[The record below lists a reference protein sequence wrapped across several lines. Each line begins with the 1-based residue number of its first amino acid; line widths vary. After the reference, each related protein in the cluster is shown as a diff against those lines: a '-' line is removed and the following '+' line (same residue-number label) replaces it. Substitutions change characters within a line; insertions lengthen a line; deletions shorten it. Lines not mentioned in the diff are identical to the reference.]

1 MSVQLLGV
9 VEHQLK
15 DQPNDAP
22 KKSES
27 WILHTRK
34 RATGIALA
42 RIRRCH
48 LPVTSVV
55 SNPTFQLSKRY
66 VMTSFGRSLFFAAAA
81 VCSASLLSSVHAQS
95 SLSTGDGLLK
105 VTSQMPEE
113 VRLGESFNYTVE
125 VSNVSDQVT
134 LHRVKLAQKKA
145 KGLTIESVSQQG
157 EKANEKQSQSEA
169 EEKNRGSKNQMM
181 IQTLKPGESRT
192 FDVQAVADQEGE
204 IRSCLEVV
212 SYKPAICLTSEAV
225 KPQLELTKVAP
236 KKANR
241 CNVIKMEYTLKNG
254 GSGDVGPITIED
266 SLGDGLATIEGNN
279 ELKFDIDGL
288 EAGETRK
295 FIARVYAAKSGEF
308 GSRAEAKATDSD
320 LSSRSKKT
328 QTKVVSADLI
338 AMVEGPNRL
347 YGNDLA
353 HFTATITNQGNAPAE
368 DVRVNLMWPEAAN
381 LADVSEPQM
390 KSNQSSKQ
398 GDSKKQSEGQPT
410 PAKSEQDSA
419 SNQSDSGNGN
429 EQSKQTDS
437 PKMAEKMLTIDTLK
451 PGQSATIDYAIR
463 TGELDEIPTKVKATS
478 VCTVDVAEDEA
489 DATTR
494 ATATAM
500 TRAKVVRLPALQLT
514 VVDDEDPVN
523 NGSEVTYTIKVW
535 NEGDAIDNNVRLT
548 AELPDGLKFV
558 SADGPTELKEE
569 AQSIQFAPI
578 KKMQPGDEV
587 TYTVKAEGDGEGSVR
602 LTTQL
607 ASQSLS
613 SKITAEEPT
622 RIFKR

>member
-1 MSVQLLGV
+1 MT
-9 VEHQLK
+9 H
-15 DQPNDAP
+15 
-22 KKSES
+22 
-27 WILHTRK
+27 
-34 RATGIALA
+34 
-42 RIRRCH
+42 
-48 LPVTSVV
+48 VV
-55 SNPTFQLSKRY
+55 SNPISNLDKRY

-81 VCSASLLSSVHAQS
+81 VCSASLLSSAQAQT

-125 VSNVSDQVT
+125 VSNISDQVT

-145 KGLTIESVSQQG
+145 EGLSIESVSQQG
-157 EKANEKQSQSEA
+157 EKANKQQSQSEA
-169 EEKNRGSKNQMM
+169 EEKKNSNKNQML
-181 IQTLKPGESRT
+181 IQMLKPGESRT

-254 GSGDVGPITIED
+254 GSGDVGPITIKD

-295 FIARVYAAKSGEF
+295 FIARVYASKSGEF
-308 GSRAEAKATDSD
+308 GSRAEAKATESD
-320 LSSRSKKT
+320 LSSRSKET
-328 QTKVVSADLI
+328 QTKVVSADLV
-338 AMVEGPNRL
+338 AKVEGPNRL

-353 HFTATITNQGNAPAE
+353 QFTATITNQGNAPAE

-381 LADVSEPQM
+381 LADMSEPQM
-390 KSNQSSKQ
+390 KSSQSQKNDSKNQS
-398 GDSKKQSEGQPT
+398 DGQPT
-410 PAKSEQDSA
+410 PADSEQKSA
-419 SNQSDSGNGN
+419 SNQSEGSNDN
-429 EQSKQTDS
+429 EQSKQKDM
-437 PKMAEKMLTIDTLK
+437 PKMAEKTLTIDALK

-463 TGELDEIPTKVKATS
+463 TGELEEIPTKVQATS
-478 VCTVDVAEDEA
+478 VCTVDVAEDEEK
-489 DATTR
+489 ATTR
-494 ATATAM
+494 AIATAM

-535 NEGDAIDNNVRLT
+535 NEGDALDNNVRLT

-569 AQSIQFAPI
+569 GQSIQFAPI

>member
-1 MSVQLLGV
+1 M
-9 VEHQLK
+9 
-15 DQPNDAP
+15 
-22 KKSES
+22 
-27 WILHTRK
+27 
-34 RATGIALA
+34 
-42 RIRRCH
+42 
-48 LPVTSVV
+48 TSVV
-55 SNPTFQLSKRY
+55 SNPTFQLNKRY

-81 VCSASLLSSVHAQS
+81 VCSASLLSSAHAQS

-125 VSNVSDQVT
+125 VSNISDQVT

-145 KGLTIESVSQQG
+145 EGLTIESVSQQG

-181 IQTLKPGESRT
+181 IQALKPGESRT

-254 GSGDVGPITIED
+254 GSGDVGPITIKD

-295 FIARVYAAKSGEF
+295 FIARVYASKSGEF
-308 GSRAEAKATDSD
+308 GSRAEAKATESD

-338 AMVEGPNRL
+338 AKVEGPNRL

-398 GDSKKQSEGQPT
+398 GDSKKQSEDEPT

-419 SNQSDSGNGN
+419 SNQSESDNGN

-437 PKMAEKMLTIDTLK
+437 PKMAEKTLTIDTLK

-569 AQSIQFAPI
+569 GQSIQFAPI

-622 RIFKR
+622 RIFRR

>member
-1 MSVQLLGV
+1 
-9 VEHQLK
+9 
-15 DQPNDAP
+15 
-22 KKSES
+22 
-27 WILHTRK
+27 
-34 RATGIALA
+34 
-42 RIRRCH
+42 
-48 LPVTSVV
+48 
-55 SNPTFQLSKRY
+55 
-66 VMTSFGRSLFFAAAA
+66 MTSFGRSLFFAAA

-125 VSNVSDQVT
+125 VSNISDQVT
-134 LHRVKLAQKKA
+134 LHRVKLAQKKTE
-145 KGLTIESVSQQG
+145 GLTIESVSQQG

-181 IQTLKPGESRT
+181 IQALKPGESRT

-254 GSGDVGPITIED
+254 GSGDVGPITIKD

-398 GDSKKQSEGQPT
+398 GDSKNQSEGQPT

-419 SNQSDSGNGN
+419 SNQSERDNGN

-437 PKMAEKMLTIDTLK
+437 PKMAEKTLTIDTLK

-569 AQSIQFAPI
+569 GQSIQFAPI

>member
-1 MSVQLLGV
+1 
-9 VEHQLK
+9 
-15 DQPNDAP
+15 
-22 KKSES
+22 
-27 WILHTRK
+27 
-34 RATGIALA
+34 
-42 RIRRCH
+42 
-48 LPVTSVV
+48 
-55 SNPTFQLSKRY
+55 
-66 VMTSFGRSLFFAAAA
+66 
-81 VCSASLLSSVHAQS
+81 
-95 SLSTGDGLLK
+95 
-105 VTSQMPEE
+105 MPEE

-125 VSNVSDQVT
+125 VSNISDQVT

-145 KGLTIESVSQQG
+145 EGLTIESVSQQG

-181 IQTLKPGESRT
+181 IQALKPGESRT

-254 GSGDVGPITIED
+254 GSGDVGPITIKD

-295 FIARVYAAKSGEF
+295 FIARVYASKSGEF
-308 GSRAEAKATDSD
+308 GSRAEAKATESD

-338 AMVEGPNRL
+338 AKVEGPNRL

-398 GDSKKQSEGQPT
+398 GDSKKQSEDEPT

-419 SNQSDSGNGN
+419 SNQSESDNGN

-437 PKMAEKMLTIDTLK
+437 PKMAEKTLTIDTLK

-569 AQSIQFAPI
+569 GQSIQFAPI

-622 RIFKR
+622 RIFRR